1 MRCKRVRDAADADD
15 GHRVLV
21 DRLWPRGL
29 PRAQALVDTWL
40 KDVAPSDD
48 LRRWFGHDP
57 DRFEEFARR
66 YRDELHDSAAW
77 SELRR
82 IARGH
87 DAVTLLY
94 DARDTEHN
102 NAAVLLAEL
111 RRTRS
116 GF

>member
-1 MRCKRVRDAADADD
+1 MRDAIEVDD
-15 GHRVLV
+15 GYRVLV

-29 PRAQALVDTWL
+29 SRDRARVDEWL
-40 KDVAPSDD
+40 KDIAPSEG

-57 DRFEEFARR
+57 DRFEEFANR
-66 YRDELHDSAAW
+66 YREELTDAAAW
-77 SELRR
+77 TELRR
-82 IARGH
+82 IARDR

-102 NAAVLLAEL
+102 NAVVLLSEL

-116 GF
+116 GY

>member
-1 MRCKRVRDAADADD
+1 MREAADPHD

-29 PRAQALVDTWL
+29 ARGRARVDTWL
-40 KDVAPSDD
+40 RDVSPSDD

-66 YRDELHDSAAW
+66 YRGELRDSDAW

-82 IARGH
+82 IAREH
-87 DAVTLLY
+87 DTVTLLY
-94 DARDTEHN
+94 DARDPEHN